1 MGQVLQCPYDFS
13 KARLVVK
20 EMVDLL
26 ALDLLDKKVITKQ
39 LVLTIGYDKENLTD
53 KKKTYKGE
61 LSTDY
66 YGRKIPKH
74 AHGTVNIKQYT
85 SSTHLLTEAVIGLYD
100 EIVNPS
106 LWIRRIN
113 IVANNLREENTL
125 QEEESYEQMDLFTDY
140 AALEQKRKTE
150 EAERKRER
158 KMQQTMLEVKKKF
171 GKNAIIKGMNLEEGA
186 TTIQRNKQIG
196 GHKA

>member
-1 MGQVLQCPYDFS
+1 M
-13 KARLVVK
+13 
-20 EMVDLL
+20 
-26 ALDLLDKKVITKQ
+26 
-39 LVLTIGYDKENLTD
+39 
-53 KKKTYKGE
+53 
-61 LSTDY
+61 
-66 YGRKIPKH
+66 
-74 AHGTVNIKQYT
+74 
-85 SSTHLLTEAVIGLYD
+85 IGLYD

-125 QEEESYEQMDLFTDY
+125 LEEESYEQMDLFTDY

>member
-1 MGQVLQCPYDFS
+1 
-13 KARLVVK
+13 
-20 EMVDLL
+20 
-26 ALDLLDKKVITKQ
+26 
-39 LVLTIGYDKENLTD
+39 
-53 KKKTYKGE
+53 
-61 LSTDY
+61 
-66 YGRKIPKH
+66 
-74 AHGTVNIKQYT
+74 
-85 SSTHLLTEAVIGLYD
+85 
-100 EIVNPS
+100 
-106 LWIRRIN
+106 
-113 IVANNLREENTL
+113 
-125 QEEESYEQMDLFTDY
+125 MDLFTDY